1 MGCSNTS
8 IYVEEDTRK
17 LTDEKASYINRN
29 EKLEGLAQDIL
40 DDCIKKHNGTPQGI
54 KEIANEIIS
63 IKNDTKTL
71 TVEELQEAIKDV
83 YVQQVILSENL
94 IKEFDIESEIGD
106 KFINGNFN
114 GLPQTT
120 FIDMGVIM
128 QNVFVNYAKTQNGI
142 VSNFSP
148 EFYLEDPSLANAFYT
163 NLKFRSFLVQV

>member
-63 IKNDTKTL
+63 LKNI
-71 TVEELQEAIKDV
+71 Q
-83 YVQQVILSENL
+83 
-94 IKEFDIESEIGD
+94 
-106 KFINGNFN
+106 
-114 GLPQTT
+114 
-120 FIDMGVIM
+120 
-128 QNVFVNYAKTQNGI
+128 
-142 VSNFSP
+142 
-148 EFYLEDPSLANAFYT
+148 
-163 NLKFRSFLVQV
+163 

>member
-63 IKNDTKTL
+63 IKSGKI
-71 TVEELQEAIKDV
+71 VK
-83 YVQQVILSENL
+83 VQ
-94 IKEFDIESEIGD
+94 K
-106 KFINGNFN
+106 K
-114 GLPQTT
+114 
-120 FIDMGVIM
+120 
-128 QNVFVNYAKTQNGI
+128 Y
-142 VSNFSP
+142 
-148 EFYLEDPSLANAFYT
+148 
-163 NLKFRSFLVQV
+163 